1 MAKSSSY
8 RGRLA
13 PSPTGYL
20 HLGHA
25 RTFWVAW
32 RRARAAHGKLI
43 FRNEDLD
50 YQRCRPEFVK
60 AMYED
65 LRWLGLDWDEGPDIT
80 PQSGKDSELG
90 DSGLSSDHSGHGDDR
105 GSGQGGPFG
114 PYSQSERRSFY
125 LDAWRKLRDSGLIYP
140 CTCSRKD
147 LERALSAPHEEP
159 LHGAPLHGAGF
170 HHLNDCG
177 PQAPSPAGKELWEAQ
192 SEIATRIGVESSSP
206 ASPID
211 SSAQPGAPPP
221 HLAQN
226 RRGLGTPA
234 AAVHNSDFSPPQ
246 PGAPPPHL
254 AQDRRGLGTPA
265 AAVQSAADDE
275 LPYPGTCREKIGTAK
290 DYDSPAGVSW
300 RFKVPDGETI
310 SFDDGYFGRQEFVA
324 GRDFAD
330 FLLWRRDD
338 IPAYQLAVVVDDAAM
353 RITEVV
359 RGADL
364 LKSTARQLLLI
375 RALGYPT
382 PAYFHCPLLRDE
394 KNVRLAKRSDALSL
408 RKLRERG
415 VKAEELRKRFAE
427 ETRRSHLS

>member
-1 MAKSSSY
+1 MFMATY

-32 RRARAAHGKLI
+32 KRARAARGKLI

-50 YQRCRPEFVK
+50 YQRCRPEFVE

-65 LRWLGLDWDEGPDIT
+65 LRWLGLDWDEGLDLEGV
-80 PQSGKDSELG
+80 SRG
-90 DSGLSSDHSGHGDDR
+90 D
-105 GSGQGGPFG
+105 FG

-147 LERALSAPHEEP
+147 LERALSAPHEA
-159 LHGAPLHGAGF
+159 LHAAPLHGAALHEVG
-170 HHLNDCG
+170 LENDG
-177 PQAPSPAGKELWEAQ
+177 PVG
-192 SEIATRIGVESSSP
+192 
-206 ASPID
+206 
-211 SSAQPGAPPP
+211 
-221 HLAQN
+221 
-226 RRGLGTPA
+226 
-234 AAVHNSDFSPPQ
+234 
-246 PGAPPPHL
+246 
-254 AQDRRGLGTPA
+254 
-265 AAVQSAADDE
+265 ADDE
-275 LPYPGTCREKIGTAK
+275 LPYPGTCRNKITTAK

-310 SFDDGYFGRQEFVA
+310 GFDDGYFGRQEFVA

-353 RITEVV
+353 QITEVV

-375 RALGYPT
+375 RALGYPV

-394 KNVRLAKRSDALSL
+394 KNIRLAKRHDALSL
-408 RKLRERG
+408 RKLREHG
-415 VKAEELRKRFAE
+415 VKAEELRKRFS
-427 ETRRSHLS
+427 TGDL

>member
-1 MAKSSSY
+1 MVLNSNISPIY

-25 RTFWVAW
+25 RTFWIAW
-32 RRARAAHGKLI
+32 QRARAAQGKLV

-50 YQRCRPEFVK
+50 YQRCRPEFVN
-60 AMYED
+60 AMYAD
-65 LRWLGLDWDEGPDIT
+65 LRWLGLDWDEGPDLS
-80 PQSGKDSELG
+80 PQSGKT
-90 DSGLSSDHSGHGDDR
+90 
-105 GSGQGGPFG
+105 GQPGGGPFA

-125 LDAWRKLRDSGLIYP
+125 RAAWRILRDRGFIYP

-159 LHGAPLHGAGF
+159 LHGAAF

-177 PQAPSPAGKELWEAQ
+177 AQAPSLACP
-192 SEIATRIGVESSSP
+192 TN
-206 ASPID
+206 
-211 SSAQPGAPPP
+211 SSAQPGA
-221 HLAQN
+221 
-226 RRGLGTPA
+226 
-234 AAVHNSDFSPPQ
+234 VHDPM
-246 PGAPPPHL
+246 
-254 AQDRRGLGTPA
+254 T
-265 AAVQSAADDE
+265 DE
-275 LPYPGTCREKIGTAK
+275 LPYPGACRNKVTTAK

-300 RFKVPDGETI
+300 RFKVPDGEAI
-310 SFDDGYFGRQEFVA
+310 SFDDGYYGPQQFVA

-353 RITEVV
+353 QITEVV

-364 LKSTARQLLLI
+364 LKSTARQLLLV
-375 RALGYPT
+375 RALGYSM

-394 KNVRLAKRSDALSL
+394 KDVRLAKRHDALSL

-415 VKAEELRKRFAE
+415 VGPQALRSRFETEMRDLLRVPQLKR
-427 ETRRSHLS
+427 LSL

>member
-32 RRARAAHGKLI
+32 QRARAAHGKLV

-50 YQRCRPEFVK
+50 YQRCKPEFVR

-65 LRWLGLDWDEGPDIT
+65 LHWLGLDWDEGPDI
-80 PQSGKDSELG
+80 
-90 DSGLSSDHSGHGDDR
+90 
-105 GSGQGGPFG
+105 GGPFA
-114 PYSQSERRSFY
+114 PYLQSERRSFY

-159 LHGAPLHGAGF
+159 RHS
-170 HHLNDCG
+170 CG
-177 PQAPSPAGKELWEAQ
+177 TAALG
-192 SEIATRIGVESSSP
+192 GVP
-206 ASPID
+206 
-211 SSAQPGAPPP
+211 
-221 HLAQN
+221 
-226 RRGLGTPA
+226 
-234 AAVHNSDFSPPQ
+234 
-246 PGAPPPHL
+246 
-254 AQDRRGLGTPA
+254 
-265 AAVQSAADDE
+265 AADDE

-300 RFKVPDGETI
+300 RFEVPDGEAI
-310 SFDDGYFGRQEFVA
+310 SFKDGYFGRQEFVA

-353 RITEVV
+353 QITEVV

-375 RALGYPT
+375 RALGYAT

-394 KNVRLAKRSDALSL
+394 KNVRLAKRHDALSL
-408 RKLRERG
+408 RTLRAHGIDPEG
-415 VKAEELRKRFAE
+415 LAKGI
-427 ETRRSHLS
+427 

>member
-1 MAKSSSY
+1 LLIATY

-32 RRARAAHGKLI
+32 RRARAAAGKLV

-50 YQRCRPEFVK
+50 YQRCRPEFVN

-65 LRWLGLDWDEGPDIT
+65 LRWLGLDWDECPDVP
-80 PQSGKDSELG
+80 PQSGK
-90 DSGLSSDHSGHGDDR
+90 
-105 GSGQGGPFG
+105 SGQVPYPLRHEAHLHSEISRAAKGGNIGPFG

-125 LDAWRKLRDSGLIYP
+125 LDAWRRLRDSGFIYP

-159 LHGAPLHGAGF
+159 LYGAEFAG
-170 HHLNDCG
+170 DIM
-177 PQAPSPAGKELWEAQ
+177 P
-192 SEIATRIGVESSSP
+192 
-206 ASPID
+206 
-211 SSAQPGAPPP
+211 
-221 HLAQN
+221 
-226 RRGLGTPA
+226 
-234 AAVHNSDFSPPQ
+234 
-246 PGAPPPHL
+246 
-254 AQDRRGLGTPA
+254 
-265 AAVQSAADDE
+265 AADDE
-275 LPYPGTCREKIGTAK
+275 LPYPGTCRTKISTAK
-290 DYDSPAGVSW
+290 NYDSPGGVSW

-310 SFDDGYFGRQEFVA
+310 SFVDGFFGRQQFVA

-338 IPAYQLAVVVDDAAM
+338 IPAYQLAVVVDDQAM
-353 RITEVV
+353 QITEVV

-375 RALGYPT
+375 RALGYST

-394 KNVRLAKRSDALSL
+394 NDVRLAKRHDSLSL
-408 RKLRERG
+408 RTLREQGADPARLC
-415 VKAEELRKRFAE
+415 ERFALE
-427 ETRRSHLS
+427 VA